1 MDPRVLAAV
10 ENNACWC
17 NLVCRSHGLP
27 TAVSEQVWA
36 APRGSPPLYPD
47 AVTLVPGVP
56 AEDVLK
62 EIDDRPG
69 CSVKDSFADVDLG
82 SLGFTELFQARWLFR
97 RPTRQPALPRLRWN
111 AVRTEVEFEQ
121 WLSSADLEGILRPE
135 LLGDA
140 AVCCLAARDHRG
152 ITAGAI
158 ANRTGSTVGL
168 SNVFT
173 AGISADAAWA
183 DLPALVE
190 RLFGRLAIV
199 GYEHGDDLTSAV
211 ASGFQMTAP
220 LRVWLKPPV

>member
-10 ENNACWC
+10 ENNARWC
-17 NLVCRSHGLP
+17 NVVCRSHGLP
-27 TAVSEQVWA
+27 TAVSEQLWA
-36 APRGSPPLYPD
+36 APQGSPPLYPD

-56 AEDVLK
+56 AEDVLN

-82 SLGFTELFQARWLFR
+82 RLGFIELFQARWLFR
-97 RPTRQPALPRLRWN
+97 PPARQPALPRLRWD

-121 WLSSADLEGILRPE
+121 WLSSADLKGILRPE

-140 AVCCLAARDHRG
+140 EVRCLAARDDRG
-152 ITAGAI
+152 VTAGAI

-173 AGISADAAWA
+173 VGISADTAWA

-190 RLFGRLAIV
+190 SLFGRLPIV
-199 GYEHGDDLTSAV
+199 GYEHGDDLTSAL

-220 LRVWLKPPV
+220 LRVWLKPAA